1 MEKIS
6 QLFDQNKNIYRTIEK
21 VITYDASQEGRLK
34 SEISEYVVT
43 ENIENKFQK
52 LLEMMQAGMEAGGES
67 DVGVWVSGFY
77 GSGKSSF
84 TKYFGLAFDEH
95 IEIDGV
101 PFVQHLQNRLHKP
114 QTRTLLKKVTTRY
127 PASVVLLDLA
137 SEMLTGATMENVSTV
152 LYYKVL
158 QWAGYSHN
166 LKVATF
172 ERKLKTDG
180 RYEEFLQSINEDL
193 GVQWSEIQNDPL
205 VIDSFIPGIAHKM
218 YPSLF
223 KTLSSFST
231 EIDDYIQFENKR
243 VEEMLNIVR
252 ETTGKQYIIFIIDEV
267 GQYIG
272 SRSNLIFNLDGLA
285 KNLKNIGDGK
295 VWIMGTA
302 QQTLTEDDPRSAI
315 NSPELY
321 KLKDRFPIQ
330 IDLESNDIKEIC
342 YRRLLGK
349 SPEGAATLGMM
360 FDKNGQLLRHN
371 TRLQDANYYN
381 SEFTKETFIN
391 LYPFLPAH
399 FDILLHLLGALAKST
414 GGIGLR
420 SAIKVIQ
427 DVLIE
432 GTDGHSPVAEQSTG
446 WLATTVTIYDTLES
460 DIRRAFPQIFYSV
473 GKTQIRFPESTTHQ
487 DIAKTV
493 AVLQILGNLP
503 VTAYNIASLM
513 HPCIDSES
521 LYDSVETA
529 IDELIRDPM
538 VPFGKQNG
546 NLCFF
551 SEKVNDIE
559 QERSNILV
567 RSLEKK
573 RIFNGVLKEVFS
585 PLPSAS
591 INKTLT
597 VTSGLKCRNGL
608 SEIANIAGEKNTI
621 QTIVEFVE
629 KKDYETVRTELVN
642 ESRSSNS
649 KNIIYLLGRNVP
661 EIDDKV
667 VEIYRCQEIC
677 NLHNRDIEQEV
688 KDYCLAQIDRATKLT
703 SDLHHL
709 LKTSLSGGSLIFRGQ
724 ATAVNSLSSDI
735 SEVSKN
741 HLETVALQVFDR
753 YSEAPVRVET
763 SIAEKLLKIGNLNA
777 VTSQI
782 DPLDLVQSNGSVPSI
797 KGDSKALLSIRDY
810 IDQNGKIEGRLLLE
824 HFADAPFGWSQDTL
838 RYLVAVLLLAGEI
851 KITVSGHEVTVNG
864 QQAVEALKTNTSF
877 KTVGISLRDD
887 RPSNEMLALA
897 AERITDL
904 VGEMVVP
911 LEDEISKTAAKYL
924 PKFQS
929 RFAPLGEKLST
940 LGLPGVERI
949 NSLITDIADI
959 LSIDASDAP
968 QRFGSEESTIYDTLK
983 WAQNVDITFKQGLE
997 DTIRNLQQHC
1007 REIKDLPDSGVPG
1020 QLRNELADE
1029 LDNLEERFG
1038 TENFYEYSADF
1049 STSLTNIQ
1057 AKTKNAVISMS
1068 GGQNNK
1074 IREAQQDLQRMPEWS
1089 ELTQAEQSDIL
1100 GQLEDKIISPSNDL
1114 SGLKKLIAQDFVISG
1129 LLSELKKKIETTV
1142 RERRRRSMEELRK
1155 KTGEDGKAK
1164 LIHDLKLPS
1173 TVTSSEQLESLIQML
1188 QKLKN
1193 ELTFYSEVKITIN
1206 IEE

>member
-21 VITYDASQEGRLK
+21 VITYDASQKGRLK

-43 ENIENKFQK
+43 ENIEKKFQK
-52 LLEMMQAGMEAGGES
+52 LLELMQAGMEAGGES
-67 DVGVWVSGFY
+67 DIGVWVSGFY

-84 TKYFGLAFDEH
+84 TKYFGLAFDEN
-95 IEIDGV
+95 IEIDGM
-101 PFVQHLQNRLHKP
+101 PFVQHLQNRLYKP
-114 QTRTLLKKVTTRY
+114 QTKALLKTVTTRY
-127 PASVVLLDLA
+127 PAAVVLLDLA
-137 SEMLTGATMENVSTV
+137 SEMLTGATMEDVSTV

-172 ERKLKTDG
+172 ERKLKIDG
-180 RYEEFLQSINEDL
+180 CYDEFLQTINTEL

-205 VIDSFIPGIAHKM
+205 VIDSLIPEIAHKM

-223 KTLSSFST
+223 KTPSSFST
-231 EIDDYIQFENKR
+231 ETDDYIQFENKR

-252 ETTGKQYIIFIIDEV
+252 EATGKQYIIFIIDEV

-272 SRSNLIFNLDGLA
+272 SRRNLILNLDGLA

-349 SPEGAATLGMM
+349 SPEGTTTLGMM

-427 DVLIE
+427 DILIE
-432 GTDGHSPVAEQSTG
+432 GTDGHSPVAEQSIG

-460 DIRRAFPQIFYSV
+460 DIRRAYPQIFYSV
-473 GKTQIRFPESTTHQ
+473 RKTQIRFPKSTIHQ
-487 DIAKTV
+487 NIAKTV

-503 VTAYNIASLM
+503 VTAHNIASLM

-521 LYDSVETA
+521 LYDSIEIA
-529 IDELIRDPM
+529 IDELIRDPR
-538 VPFGKQNG
+538 VPFGEQNG

-559 QERSNILV
+559 QERSSILV
-567 RSLEKK
+567 RSLERK

-597 VTSGLKCRNGL
+597 VTSGLKCSNGL
-608 SEIANIAGEKNTI
+608 SEITNITGEKNTI

-629 KKDYETVRTELVN
+629 KKDYETVRTELIN

-649 KNIIYLLGRNVP
+649 KNFIHLLGRKVP

-688 KDYCLAQIDRATKLT
+688 KDYCSAQIDRATKLT

-709 LKTSLSGGSLIFRGQ
+709 LKTCLSGGSLIFHGQ
-724 ATAVNSLSSDI
+724 ATAVDSLGPDI
-735 SEVSKN
+735 LEASKK
-741 HLETVALQVFDR
+741 HLETVATQVFDR

-763 SIAEKLLKIGNLNA
+763 SVAEKLLRIGNLSA

-782 DPLDLVQSNGSVPSI
+782 DPLGLVQSNGGIPSI
-797 KGDSKALLSIRDY
+797 REDSKALLSIRDY
-810 IDQNGKIEGRLLLE
+810 LGQNGKIEGRLLLE

-838 RYLVAVLLLAGEI
+838 RYLVAALLLAGEI
-851 KITVSGHEVTVNG
+851 KLNISKHDVTVNG
-864 QQAVEALKTNTSF
+864 QQAIEALKTNNSF
-877 KTVGISLRDD
+877 KAVGTSLRDD

-897 AERITDL
+897 AERLTDL

-911 LEDEISKTAAKYL
+911 LEDDISKITAKYL
-924 PKFQS
+924 PQFQS

-940 LGLPGVERI
+940 MDLPGVERI
-949 NSLITDIADI
+949 NSLMTDIADI

-983 WAQNVDITFKQGLE
+983 WAQNVDLTFKQGLE

-1007 REIKDLPDSGVPG
+1007 REIKDLPDYGVPG
-1020 QLRNELADE
+1020 QLRDELADE
-1029 LDNLEERFG
+1029 IVNLLERFG
-1038 TENFYEYSADF
+1038 IENFYEYSTDF

-1057 AKTKNAVISMS
+1057 ASTRNAAIRMS
-1068 GGQNNK
+1068 EAQKNK
-1074 IREAQQDLQRMPEWS
+1074 IREAQQDLQHMPEWH
-1089 ELTQAEQSDIL
+1089 ELNQAEQSNIL
-1100 GQLEDKIISPSNDL
+1100 GQLEDKNIDPPKDL
-1114 SGLKKLIAQDFVISG
+1114 TGLKKLIAQDFVISG
-1129 LLSELKKKIETTV
+1129 LLNELKKKIETTV
-1142 RERRRRSMEELRK
+1142 RERHRSMEELK
-1155 KTGEDGKAK
+1155 KKNGEDGKTK
-1164 LIHDLKLPS
+1164 LIHDLKIPS
-1173 TVTSSEQLESLIQML
+1173 TVTSSKQLESLIQML
-1188 QKLKN
+1188 QKLKD